1 MGDVAVNTVIV
12 LLALYFCK
20 GNFRHDWK
28 YFALF
33 GLLSIVPYVSY
44 KSPHMYFFFVAGY
57 CLPAYVK
64 SDFRSYIK
72 YWKWG
77 LVLFV
82 ASYIAFSN
90 MPWPPEDFWYDYRL
104 KQRRAVEFMCE
115 KMILSFFWSS
125 MSKLQPLGQMSRRSV
140 WFFSTLG
147 FWQERIGSQKNNRVS
162 TFPLLSRSIALI
174 SANSPPLSVKIN
186 GKYVLK
192 ERPASENRLLRK
204 WNCFAVSEALLE
216 SIKRPNMK
224 LQELKIKVRMTLP
237 PMRPMTVS
245 TST

>member
-1 MGDVAVNTVIV
+1 
-12 LLALYFCK
+12 
-20 GNFRHDWK
+20 
-28 YFALF
+28 
-33 GLLSIVPYVSY
+33 
-44 KSPHMYFFFVAGY
+44 
-57 CLPAYVK
+57 
-64 SDFRSYIK
+64 
-72 YWKWG
+72 
-77 LVLFV
+77 
-82 ASYIAFSN
+82 
-90 MPWPPEDFWYDYRL
+90 
-104 KQRRAVEFMCE
+104 
-115 KMILSFFWSS
+115 MILSFFWSS

-162 TFPLLSRSIALI
+162 TFPLRSRSIALI

-224 LQELKIKVRMTLP
+224 LQELKIKVRMTLH

-245 TST
+245 ISTQSVIRQEESLRIANASLEVYEKENNRTQKRLKTQRNVAYGIGTVLLVALVRK